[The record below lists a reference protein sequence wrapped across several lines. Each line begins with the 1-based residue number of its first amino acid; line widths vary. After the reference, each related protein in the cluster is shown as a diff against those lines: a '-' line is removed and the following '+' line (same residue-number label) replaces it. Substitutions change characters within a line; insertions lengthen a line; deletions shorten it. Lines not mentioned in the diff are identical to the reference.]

1 MQIRIKENTPSGN
14 ASARCPFC
22 LDDLDQ
28 GVACTDCRALYHADC
43 AQVFGSCAALG
54 CPGTLTD
61 RIGLAALPRLVAMA
75 RRLGSWQPNSLAN
88 IRPETSLIVLW
99 PSAEART
106 SKEAAQVVAEI
117 LGPDHTL
124 YDGRLRLQVP
134 YAEPL
139 ARADSPDIGQEALS
153 RLQRAGV
160 RATLLPMLD
169 VLAIQEPFQVRALS
183 GPPWEARN
191 PTGEARLLDLEAPH
205 LFLTTRF
212 CEEKSK
218 ITSKMRR
225 STNARGNSGYRR
237 TTSVFP
243 KRTARP
249 EAAAILVTRDQPP
262 WLLRATQST
271 REGTIRAWPEIVRA
285 LSQGAE
291 VREISGMTL
300 GTLLTL
306 VRAAGGR
313 GATSIRDNTATL
325 MLQARLHQLDW
336 ERTRER

>member
-1 MQIRIKENTPSGN
+1 MQIRVKETNPSGS

-22 LDDLDQ
+22 LDDLDH

-54 CPGTLTD
+54 CPGTLTE
-61 RIGLAALPRLVAMA
+61 RVGLAALPRLVALA
-75 RRLGSWQPNSLAN
+75 RRLAAWQPSSLAN
-88 IRPETSLIVLW
+88 VRPETSLVVIW
-99 PSAEART
+99 PSATART
-106 SKEAAQVVAEI
+106 SKEAAQAVAEI
-117 LGPDHTL
+117 LGPDHTA

-139 ARADSPDIGQEALS
+139 ARADSPDHAQSALE
-153 RLQRAGV
+153 RLRRAGV
-160 RATLLPMLD
+160 RVTLLPMLD
-169 VLAIQEPFQVRALS
+169 VLAVQKPFQVRGFS

-191 PTGEARLLDLEAPH
+191 PPGETRQLDPQAPR

-218 ITSKMRR
+218 RTTKLKRT
-225 STNARGNSGYRR
+225 TNARGHSSYRQS
-237 TTSVFP
+237 TSVFP

-249 EAAAILVTRDQPP
+249 EAAAILVTPNQPP

-285 LSQGAE
+285 LSEDAE
-291 VREISGMTL
+291 VREIKGMTL

-306 VRAAGGR
+306 VRGSGGR
-313 GATSIRDNTATL
+313 LGTSIRDNTATL
-325 MLQARLHQLDW
+325 LLQARLHQLDW
-336 ERTRER
+336 ERSLAR

>member
-1 MQIRIKENTPSGN
+1 MQIRIKENTPSGS

-28 GVACTDCRALYHADC
+28 GVACTACRALYHADC

-61 RIGLAALPRLVAMA
+61 RIGLAALPRLVALA
-75 RRLGSWQPNSLAN
+75 RRLASWQPSSLAKV
-88 IRPETSLIVLW
+88 RPETSLVVLW
-99 PSAEART
+99 PSAKARS
-106 SKEAAQVVAEI
+106 SKEAARVVAEI
-117 LGPDHTL
+117 LGPEHSL

-134 YAEPL
+134 YPEPL
-139 ARADSPDIGQEALS
+139 ARADSLDIGLEAVA
-153 RLQRAGV
+153 RLEGAGV
-160 RATLLPMLD
+160 RASLLPMLE
-169 VLAIQEPFQVRALS
+169 VLAIQAPFQVRALS

-191 PTGEARLLDLEAPH
+191 PAGEARLLDPEAPH

-218 ITSKMRR
+218 VTTKLQRK
-225 STNARGNSGYRR
+225 TNARGRSTYRQ

-249 EAAAILVTRDQPP
+249 EAAAILVTPDQPP

-271 REGTIRAWPEIVRA
+271 REGTIRAWPEVVRA

-291 VREISGMTL
+291 VREIKGMTL

-306 VRAAGGR
+306 VRAGGGR
-313 GATSIRDNTATL
+313 GATTIRDNTATL
-325 MLQARLHQLDW
+325 MFQARLHQLDW
-336 ERTRER
+336 ERASQR